1 LDASQLRL
9 DSSDAAAFALNAAGN
24 VLTLTYV
31 GAVPEPAALS
41 MLFLGFTLLVSRHRA
56 KAAAFGIAL
65 LMAGSMV
72 PSASAVVFNFENPP
86 YTPGT
91 IIGQDNW
98 VTNGYVLAD
107 PFFGGVVNGTVE
119 ISSNSPLNGS
129 QSVLY
134 TQTVDPASAG
144 VSGASDVGRPN
155 SVFATKD
162 GTDAVDITASVR
174 VRTDENG
181 VGTGSMGFFL
191 GRGGA
196 SPIFFRID
204 NASTTGASG
213 SVIAGDGAAVPTVG
227 SYLPNKT
234 YEFTVGVDVD
244 NLNYTLASR
253 NLTDNTPVENY
264 TGSGPNGRF
273 VYFTGLPTPAWAD
286 DGDGQTF
293 TFDSSLMFRSG
304 VGRADDLTLVGDD
317 FTQAQWGGGSG
328 DWSNSN
334 LWIPRIA
341 PNVPASNAPIAVFG
355 SRITTPQTVF
365 TDGTQTVNGLRFDN
379 ANKYVIGGG
388 GAVALKANT
397 IGGTVNPTINVVSGA
412 HEMQVAVN
420 ILDNTTVTASPGA
433 SIDFNN
439 TVNLGGK
446 TLTTSGAVDLNV
458 GVTGGGTIANSGTL
472 GTAGATAIAANL
484 TSTGKLQIDLGPTNT
499 DFFNITGNATLSGM
513 LDVVTEPGYVPTGT
527 YTVLTVTGTLNAA
540 GLTLDPSDAG
550 NFNLGVVGKSLV
562 LSVGLGGDFD
572 HNGTVNGADLMK
584 WKTDFGHGAGSD
596 ADGDGQTTGSDFLIW
611 QRNLGRSSG
620 AAAAAPEP
628 CTAFLAVP
636 LLGIAAATL
645 RKRRRQG

>member
-1 LDASQLRL
+1 
-9 DSSDAAAFALNAAGN
+9 
-24 VLTLTYV
+24 
-31 GAVPEPAALS
+31 
-41 MLFLGFTLLVSRHRA
+41 
-56 KAAAFGIAL
+56 
-65 LMAGSMV
+65 
-72 PSASAVVFNFENPP
+72 
-86 YTPGT
+86 
-91 IIGQDNW
+91 
-98 VTNGYVLAD
+98 
-107 PFFGGVVNGTVE
+107 
-119 ISSNSPLNGS
+119 
-129 QSVLY
+129 
-134 TQTVDPASAG
+134 
-144 VSGASDVGRPN
+144 
-155 SVFATKD
+155 
-162 GTDAVDITASVR
+162 
-174 VRTDENG
+174 
-181 VGTGSMGFFL
+181 
-191 GRGGA
+191 
-196 SPIFFRID
+196 
-204 NASTTGASG
+204 
-213 SVIAGDGAAVPTVG
+213 
-227 SYLPNKT
+227 
-234 YEFTVGVDVD
+234 
-244 NLNYTLASR
+244 
-253 NLTDNTPVENY
+253 
-264 TGSGPNGRF
+264 
-273 VYFTGLPTPAWAD
+273 
-286 DGDGQTF
+286 
-293 TFDSSLMFRSG
+293 
-304 VGRADDLTLVGDD
+304 
-317 FTQAQWGGGSG
+317 
-328 DWSNSN
+328 
-334 LWIPRIA
+334 
-341 PNVPASNAPIAVFG
+341 
-355 SRITTPQTVF
+355 VF

-484 TSTGKLQIDLGPTNT
+484 TSTGQLQIDLGPTNT

-527 YTVLTVTGTLNAA
+527 YTVLTVSGTLNAA